1 MWRQANKYKVP
12 RIAFINKIDRTG
24 ADFYQVMDEIKDKLK
39 ANTIAIQIPYGSES
53 NFKGVIDLINMKL
66 IIWED
71 KLGLNFETY
80 DIPDDMIEISNE
92 YRDLMLEKL
101 AEKDDIILEKFFDD
115 KDSITTDE
123 IDNALRKL
131 TLNSECTPILVG
143 SALKNKGIQPLLD
156 SIIKYLP
163 EPKQDTNNLVALAF
177 KVSTDKYD
185 NRIVYLRVYSGSIK
199 LGDVIYNPRT
209 KQKERIMRLSEMH
222 ANKQISKKI
231 IKAGEICTVVGLK
244 TTKTGDTLC
253 DKNNP
258 ILLESMVFPKPVIR
272 LAIEPTTQSDIEKLE
287 YALNLFEDEDPTFI
301 TKEENGQT
309 IISGMGELH
318 LEILIERLKLE
329 HNVKVNKGIP
339 IVAYRETY
347 INQITHNEIFE
358 RKIGDAVKQSTY
370 FKNNKF
376 AEITFQIGPS
386 KNDGLTFINE
396 SELPKEYVNSVE
408 KGFNMCMLNGALG
421 YPVDNLK
428 VTLLSGNYNSDSDEI
443 SFETVANIGF
453 RNSTKKINPT
463 ILEPIMKVEIVT
475 PDKYMGEILSDLN
488 RKNGQIQSI
497 DKSIKIIVPLSNL
510 FGYETKLR
518 SLSSGRASS
527 SIQFSHYDIKI

>member
-1 MWRQANKYKVP
+1 VP
-12 RIAFINKIDRTG
+12 RIAFINKIDRNG
-24 ADFYQVMDEIKDKLK
+24 ADFYKVLDEIEDKLK
-39 ANTIAIQIPYGSES
+39 ANTIAIQLPYGSES
-53 NFKGVIDLINMKL
+53 KFKGIIDLINMKL
-66 IIWED
+66 IFWED
-71 KLGLNFETY
+71 KLGLKYKTC
-80 DIPDDMIEISNE
+80 DIPDHMIEISNE

-101 AEKDDIILEKFFDD
+101 AEYDDTILEKFFDD
-115 KDSITTDE
+115 KNLITVYE
-123 IDNALRKL
+123 INNTLRKV
-131 TLNSECTPILVG
+131 TLSSECTPVLVG

-163 EPKQDTNNLVALAF
+163 EPKQETNDLVALAF

-185 NRIVYLRVYSGSIK
+185 NRIVYLRIYSGSIK

-209 KQKERIMRLSEMH
+209 KQKERVMRLSEMH

-258 ILLESMVFPKPVIR
+258 ILLETMIFPKPVIGVS
-272 LAIEPTTQSDIEKLE
+272 IEPMTQSDIEKLE
-287 YALNLFEDEDPTFI
+287 HALELFEDEDPTFL

-329 HNVKVNKGIP
+329 HNIKVNKGIP
-339 IVAYRETY
+339 IVAYREKYTT
-347 INQITHNEIFE
+347 QIKHNEIFE

-370 FKNNKF
+370 FKNDKF
-376 AEITFQIGPS
+376 AEITFEIGPS
-386 KNDGLTFINE
+386 EDVGLTFKNE
-396 SELPKEYVNSVE
+396 SELPKDYVNAVK
-408 KGFNMCMLNGALG
+408 KGFNMCMLNGILG

-428 VTLLSGNYNSDSDEI
+428 VTLLSGNYNSDSDEM
-443 SFETVANIGF
+443 SFEAATNIGF

-463 ILEPIMKVEIVT
+463 ILEPIMKVEVVT
-475 PDKYMGEILSDLN
+475 PEDYIGEILSDLN
-488 RKNGQIQSI
+488 KRNGQIQSI
-497 DKSIKIIVPLSNL
+497 DKSIKIIVPLSRL